1 MPDPTSAGR
10 LRARLERREFFVAP
24 GVFDLISAMLAERVG
39 FDAVYASGYWLTA
52 SYLGLPDAGL
62 ATYTDMLDRVTKVCE
77 KSSAPVIAD
86 ADTGFGGLLNVR
98 HTVRGYE
105 RAGVSAIQIEDQE
118 FPKKCGHTPYRR
130 VVPLEDM
137 VAKVRV
143 ACDARSSRDFLV
155 IARTDA
161 RTGYGLDEAIRR
173 GQAYAAAGADVV
185 FVESLQS
192 EDEMRLACR
201 SIDAP
206 LMANMSDGGR
216 TPIRPAA
223 ELREI
228 GYACA
233 IFPAMAALAASAAV
247 EKAMRNLKAN
257 GTSVSPDV
265 PLFGFDDFCRMV
277 GFGEVWAFEEKWK
290 DVLDKGA
297 AAGASHGGSTR
308 AGAAGAPAGVRA
320 AGDDTP

>member
-1 MPDPTSAGR
+1 MPDSTSDGR
-10 LRARLERREFFVAP
+10 LRARLDRREFFVAP

-62 ATYTDMLDRVTKVCE
+62 ATYTDMLDRVAKVCE

-86 ADTGFGGLLNVR
+86 ADTGFGGLLNVQ

-105 RAGVSAIQIEDQE
+105 RVGVSAIQIEDQE

-130 VVPLEDM
+130 VVPMDDM

-201 SIDAP
+201 SIDTP
-206 LMANMSDGGR
+206 LMANMSDGGK
-216 TPIRPAA
+216 TPIRSAS
-223 ELREI
+223 ELRGI

-247 EKAMRNLKAN
+247 ERAMRNLKAN
-257 GTSVSPDV
+257 GTSQSPDV

-277 GFGEVWAFEEKWK
+277 GFEQVWAFEEKWK

-297 AAGASHGGSTR
+297 AGATPSGATR
-308 AGAAGAPAGVRA
+308 VSAAGAPAGARA
-320 AGDDTP
+320 AGETTR